1 MHALPAHARRADMN
15 RIDTANA
22 LTLLGSSALLGG
34 ALAFQHLGGLAPC
47 EMCYWQR
54 WPHLTAILLGLA
66 AWALA
71 RTAARRPLLILAGL
85 AILVAAGLGLFH
97 AGVEQRWWQG
107 PTTCSAAPTAGASA
121 QDILAEVMAAPIVR
135 CDAIP
140 WELFGL
146 SLAGWN
152 ALLSALIGGAVLWLA
167 SRR

>member
-1 MHALPAHARRADMN
+1 MHGAFGRGRRPVMDRTA
-15 RIDTANA
+15 IANA
-22 LTLLGSSALLGG
+22 LALLGSSTLLGG
-34 ALAFQHLGGLAPC
+34 ALAFQYVGGLAPC

-54 WPHLTAILLGLA
+54 WPHLAAIALGLA

-71 RTAARRPLLILAGL
+71 RRGARQALVALAGL
-85 AILVAAGLGLFH
+85 AILAAAGLGLFH

-107 PTTCSAAPTAGASA
+107 PTTCSAPPAGGSA
-121 QDILAEVMAAPIVR
+121 QDILAEMLAAPIVR

-152 ALLSALIGGAVLWLA
+152 ALLSALIGGAVLWLVA
-167 SRR
+167 KR

>member
-1 MHALPAHARRADMN
+1 VLDAGSMISTTVSRRLDL
-15 RIDTANA
+15 ANA
-22 LTLLGSSALLGG
+22 LALLGSSALLGG

-47 EMCYWQR
+47 EMCFWQR
-54 WPHLTAILLGLA
+54 WPHLAAILLGLA
-66 AWALA
+66 AFGLA
-71 RTAARRPLLILAGL
+71 RSALRKPLLLLAGV

-97 AGVEQRWWQG
+97 AGVEQRWWEG
-107 PTTCSAAPTAGASA
+107 PTQCSAAPTAGTSA

-152 ALLSALIGGAVLWLA
+152 ALLSALIGGAVLWLVA
-167 SRR
+167 RR